1 MARFKRIRQP
11 GLLHHVMS
19 RGNGRMKIFLD
30 DRDCR
35 KFLYVLSDVLDE
47 YNVDCWDF
55 CVMQN
60 HYHLTVMNQ
69 EPNLPEAMQHLNGEY
84 ATWWNGRHGKVGHT
98 LQGRYKDQIVQR
110 DTGYL
115 GNLFTYIAMNPVRA
129 RLVTS
134 PELWP
139 WSAYRHAAGFKPS
152 LSFIRSDLVLAE
164 FGDGEPEI
172 LRERYRRHV
181 LGATN
186 DDNERY
192 AGFRSRMRVLG
203 ERQFKRQ
210 VLREL
215 SLPTKETERVTTVAQ
230 VDYVGS
236 L

>member
-1 MARFKRIRQP
+1 
-11 GLLHHVMS
+11 MS

-30 DRDCR
+30 DRDYR
-35 KFLYVLSDVLDE
+35 KFLCILSDVLDL
-47 YNVDCWDF
+47 YDVDCWDF

-60 HYHLTVMNQ
+60 HYHLTVMNH
-69 EPNLPEAMQHLNGEY
+69 ESNLPEAMRHLNGEY

-98 LQGRYKDQIVQR
+98 FQGRYKDQIVQR

-115 GNLFTYIAMNPVRA
+115 RNLLTYIAMNPVRA
-129 RLVTS
+129 GLVTS

-139 WSAYRHAAGFKPS
+139 WSAYRHAAGFEPG
-152 LSFIRSDLVLAE
+152 LGFIRSDLVLAE
-164 FGDGEPEI
+164 FGDGELEI
-172 LRERYRRHV
+172 LRERYKRHV
-181 LGATN
+181 LARTE

-192 AGFRSRMRVLG
+192 EGFRSRRRVLG
-203 ERQFKRQ
+203 ERQFKLQ

-230 VDYVGS
+230 VDYAGY